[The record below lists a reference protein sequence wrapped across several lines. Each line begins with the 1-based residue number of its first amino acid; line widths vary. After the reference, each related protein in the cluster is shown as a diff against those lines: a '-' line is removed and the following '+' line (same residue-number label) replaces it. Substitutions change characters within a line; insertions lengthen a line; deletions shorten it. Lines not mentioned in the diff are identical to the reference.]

1 MVNLAYVRV
10 SALDQ
15 NPDRQIGNIEERVK
29 IDPDGW
35 FVEKISGKT
44 TDRPQ
49 LEALKKHARKG
60 DVIYID
66 SFSRLARSAKDL
78 LNLIS
83 FFRKKGAEVVSLKED
98 LDTSTPSGKMMLT
111 VIAAVSE
118 FELEQLKER
127 QAEGIA
133 IAKQQGKYKGRKK
146 IEISEDLKEYFRL
159 WQRREMSKAEVVKLT
174 GYSRS
179 TISRRFDE
187 MNENE
192 ALLPE

>member
-10 SALDQ
+10 SAIDQ
-15 NPDRQIGNIEERVK
+15 NPDRQINNIEENAI

-35 FVEKISGKT
+35 FIEKISGKT

-49 LEALKKHARKG
+49 LDALKKHARKG

-83 FFRKKGAEVVSLKED
+83 YFQDKGAEVVSLKEN
-98 LDTSTPSGKMMLT
+98 LDTSKPTGKMMLT

-133 IAKQQGKYKGRKK
+133 IAKAQGKYKGRKE
-146 IEISEDLKEYFRL
+146 IEINADMEDFFISGKGVRLLK
-159 WQRREMSKAEVVKLT
+159 QK
-174 GYSRS
+174 
-179 TISRRFDE
+179 
-187 MNENE
+187 
-192 ALLPE
+192 

>member
-15 NPDRQIGNIEERVK
+15 NPDRQINNIENTTT
-29 IDPDGW
+29 IDTDGW
-35 FVEKISGKT
+35 FIEKVSGRR

-66 SFSRLARSAKDL
+66 SFSRLARSARDL

-83 FFRKKGAEVVSLKED
+83 FFQEKGAEVVSLKEN
-98 LDTSTPSGKMMLT
+98 LDTSTPTGKMMLT
-111 VIAAVSE
+111 VMAAISE

-133 IAKQQGKYKGRKK
+133 IAKAQGKYKGRKK
-146 IEISEDLKEYFRL
+146 IKIDADMEEYFQQWKTRKIT
-159 WQRREMSKAEVVKLT
+159 KAEVVKRT

-179 TISRRFDE
+179 TISRRF
-187 MNENE
+187 NELE
-192 ALLPE
+192 T

>member
-10 SALDQ
+10 STLDQ
-15 NPDRQIGNIEERVK
+15 NPDRQINNIENTTT

-35 FVEKISGKT
+35 FIEKVSGRKI
-44 TDRPQ
+44 DRPQ

-66 SFSRLARSAKDL
+66 SFSRLARSARDL

-83 FFRKKGAEVVSLKED
+83 FFQEKGAEVVSLKES
-98 LDTSTPSGKMMLT
+98 LDTSTPTGKMMLT
-111 VIAAVSE
+111 VMAAISE
-118 FELEQLKER
+118 FELEQLKDR

-133 IAKQQGKYKGRKK
+133 LAKAQGKYKGRKK
-146 IEISEDLKEYFRL
+146 IKIDDELEEFFYQWK
-159 WQRREMSKAEVVKLT
+159 RREITKAEVVRLS

-179 TISRRFDE
+179 TISRRFNE
-187 MNENE
+187 MET
-192 ALLPE
+192 